1 MADEL
6 FQPIIGCLGFPVAG
20 AATQFVLQQVMK
32 RAELDWH
39 VMTAEVVPEELAAAI
54 AGTRALRF
62 SGLELL
68 PPFAMAALPL
78 FPEASARA
86 RQSGTVEVARRTSQG
101 WEADDLRIDVL
112 NRMINERLE
121 KSRGI
126 LLCLGEASES
136 WATLSLDACH
146 PVSWRWMSATDP
158 FPELLDPTVAMDGP
172 RDGEPLGEEEATA
185 EVATQDPK
193 AAEAIA
199 PLIVLVAGQ
208 LPEPAWSLLADAL
221 ESQTGIVILTE
232 DPGGSRWRQQLS
244 RTSLKWIDATEY
256 AAWMLQAKYRYWTGR
271 EEPLSWFRDA
281 LDEFLAF

>member
-6 FQPIIGCLGFPVAG
+6 FQPMIGCLGFPVAG

-39 VMTAEVVPEELAAAI
+39 VMTAEVVPEELAVAI
-54 AGTRALRF
+54 EGARALRF

-68 PPFAMAALPL
+68 PPFEMAALPL

-112 NRMINERLE
+112 NRMINDRIE

-146 PVSWRWMSATDP
+146 PVSWRWMSVTDP
-158 FPELLDPTVAMDGP
+158 FPELIDPVVAMD
-172 RDGEPLGEEEATA
+172 RVSDGKLPGGEESTEEAPPVDPQA
-185 EVATQDPK
+185 E
-193 AAEAIA
+193 EAIA
-199 PLIVLVAGQ
+199 PLIVVVAGKLSDQ
-208 LPEPAWSLLADAL
+208 AWNILAEAL
-221 ESQTGIVILTE
+221 ESQAGIVILSE
-232 DPGGSRWRQQLS
+232 DPGGSRWRQQIS
-244 RTSLKWIDATEY
+244 RTSLKSIEATEY

>member
-54 AGTRALRF
+54 AGARALRF

-68 PPFAMAALPL
+68 PPFATAAMPL
-78 FPEASARA
+78 FPEATARA

-112 NRMINERLE
+112 NRMINERIE

-136 WATLSLDACH
+136 WGSLSLDACH

-158 FPELLDPTVAMDGP
+158 LPELVDPSLAMDRP
-172 RDGEPLGEEEATA
+172 SEGEPLGDEASTV
-185 EVATQDPK
+185 ELELSDPK
-193 AAEAIA
+193 SAEAIA
-199 PLIVLVAGQ
+199 PLVVLVAGQ
-208 LPEPAWSLLADAL
+208 LPDHAWSVLADSL

-232 DPGGSRWRQQLS
+232 DPSGSRWRQQLS
-244 RTSLKWIDATEY
+244 RTALKWIDASEY

>member
-1 MADEL
+1 
-6 FQPIIGCLGFPVAG
+6 
-20 AATQFVLQQVMK
+20 
-32 RAELDWH
+32 
-39 VMTAEVVPEELAAAI
+39 MTAEVVPEELGAAI
-54 AGTRALRF
+54 AGARALRF

-78 FPEASARA
+78 FQEASARA
-86 RQSGTVEVARRTSQG
+86 RQSGTVEVARRTSHG

-112 NRMINERLE
+112 NRMINDRIE

-126 LLCLGEASES
+126 LLCLGEAAES
-136 WATLSLDACH
+136 WSTLSLDACH
-146 PVSWRWMSATDP
+146 PISWRWMSATDP
-158 FPELLDPTVAMDGP
+158 LPELIDPAIAMDRARKGELLDDEEPT
-172 RDGEPLGEEEATA
+172 EEVPSLDHKPA
-185 EVATQDPK
+185 ES
-193 AAEAIA
+193 IA

-208 LPEPAWSLLADAL
+208 LPDHAWSILADSL
-221 ESQTGIVILTE
+221 QSQGGIVILTE

>member
-39 VMTAEVVPEELAAAI
+39 VMTAEVVPDELSAAI
-54 AGTRALRF
+54 AGARALRF

-68 PPFAMAALPL
+68 PPFAMQALPL

-86 RQSGTVEVARRTSQG
+86 RQSGTVEVARRTLQG

-112 NRMINERLE
+112 NRMINERIE

-126 LLCLGEASES
+126 LLCLGDASES
-136 WATLSLDACH
+136 WGSLSLDACH
-146 PVSWRWMSATDP
+146 PVSWRWMSATEP
-158 FPELLDPTVAMDGP
+158 FPDLV
-172 RDGEPLGEEEATA
+172 
-185 EVATQDPK
+185 DPK
-193 AAEAIA
+193 DSLDHPSGVQPSGENGSAEDLALPDSKAKEAIA
-199 PLIVLVAGQ
+199 PLIVLIAGQ
-208 LPEPAWSLLADAL
+208 LSDHAWSILADSL
-221 ESQTGIVILTE
+221 DSQTGIVILTQ
-232 DPGGSRWRQQLS
+232 DPGGSRWQQQLS
-244 RTSLKWIDATEY
+244 RTGLKWIDASEY
-256 AAWMLQAKYRYWTGR
+256 AGWMLQAKYRYWTGR